1 MPSNYDNR
9 LEFKDYSIANLE
21 KSKPLEAA
29 TDLALRELDLVYEDT
44 TSVYNGSQRKKIGIY
59 SYGSVP
65 DFIVSTK
72 YVVECKNWDNDYRIS
87 LCRVNS
93 EIVQRLGRY
102 QDKERIVIFGKRP
115 QFNVNTE
122 KYLWSRVSYV
132 LYLGFDVTWKSVKR
146 ASRMI
151 KDWLYSI
158 INSRVS
164 TVYCANCQVE
174 CKNSEGS
181 FVSCVEYLVVDR
193 EENVESHRISPLH
206 IVNGENNMNNHGQTG
221 ESTNRLDLI
230 AYFYTVSK
238 IVDIQSNDPC
248 FESF

>member
-9 LEFKDYSIANLE
+9 LEFKDYKMANLE

-29 TDLALRELDLVYEDT
+29 TDLALRELNLVYENT
-44 TSVYNGSQRKKIGIY
+44 TSVYNGSQRTKIGIY
-59 SYGSVP
+59 ICGSVP
-65 DFIVSTK
+65 DFILSTK
-72 YVVECKNWDNDYRIS
+72 YVIECKNWDNDYRIS

-93 EIVQRLGRY
+93 EIVKRLDRY

-122 KYLWSRVSYV
+122 KYLWSRMSYV

-164 TVYCANCQVE
+164 TVYCANCLVE
-174 CKNSEGS
+174 CKNSEES
-181 FVSCVEYLVVDR
+181 FVIGVEYRPVES
-193 EENVESHRISPLH
+193 EESVESHRISPLH

-221 ESTNRLDLI
+221 ESTDRI
-230 AYFYTVSK
+230 Y
-238 IVDIQSNDPC
+238 
-248 FESF
+248 

>member
-1 MPSNYDNR
+1 M
-9 LEFKDYSIANLE
+9 ANLE

-29 TDLALRELDLVYEDT
+29 TDLALRKLNLVYENT
-44 TSVYNGSQRKKIGIY
+44 TSVYNGSQRTKIGIY
-59 SYGSVP
+59 SCGSVP

-72 YVVECKNWDNDYRIS
+72 YVVECKNWDEDYRIS
-87 LCRVNS
+87 LWRVNS

-102 QDKERIVIFGKRP
+102 QNRERIVIFGKRP

-132 LYLGFDVTWKSVKR
+132 LYLGFDVTRKSVKR
-146 ASRMI
+146 ASRII
-151 KDWLYSI
+151 KDWLYII

-164 TVYCANCQVE
+164 PVYYANYLVE
-174 CKNSEGS
+174 CKNSEES
-181 FVSCVEYLVVDR
+181 FVYGEEYRPVES
-193 EENVESHRISPLH
+193 EESAESHRISYLH

-230 AYFYTVSK
+230 AYFYT
-238 IVDIQSNDPC
+238 C
-248 FESF
+248 